1 MANNAKQLMKPV
13 RYNGEKLSA
22 LEAWQRID
30 ALPEEFPLTTDE
42 AALFL
47 RRSVST
53 LERMRKEGNGPAY
66 VQAGGPSAKGTNQ
79 KVMYYKQALIDWTE
93 ASTVSSSME
102 AAVRKGQTFATIFD
116 LAEALPFYVDPLGDV
131 ESMAED
137 ATVDLA
143 VERLGQW
150 DLVWM
155 TPTEAAAR
163 RWSSSSAHKDFAG
176 RVQSTLSQ
184 MQSGIASALEATD
197 IAESLRG

>member
-1 MANNAKQLMKPV
+1 MANDSKELMKPV
-13 RYNGEKLSA
+13 RYGGEKLSA

-42 AALFL
+42 ASLFL

-53 LERMRKEGNGPAY
+53 LERMRKEGTGPAY

-79 KVMYYKQALIDWTE
+79 KVMYYKQALVDWIK

-102 AAVRKGQTFATIFD
+102 AAIRKGQTFATIFD
-116 LAEALPFYVDPLGDV
+116 LAETLPFYVDPLGDV

-137 ATVDLA
+137 NTIDAA
-143 VERLGQW
+143 IERLGQW

-163 RWSSSSAHKDFAG
+163 RWSSSSAHKDYAG
-176 RVQSTLSQ
+176 RVQSALSQ
-184 MQSGIASALEATD
+184 MQSGIASALQATD
-197 IAESLRG
+197 IAESIRG